1 MKALCWHGK
10 HDIRS
15 DTVPDPGIEDPRDA
29 IIKMTSC
36 AICGSDLHLFNGFV
50 PGMMSG
56 DIIGHE
62 FMGEV
67 VEVGS
72 ANKKLKVGD
81 RVVVPFTIIC
91 GECEQCRR
99 GNFSVCERTNRKK
112 KIGDM
117 AFGHTTAGLFGYTH
131 LTGGYA
137 GGQAEY
143 IRVPYADVGPS
154 ANSRWIE
161 RRASFVSWR
170 YFPHWMAGCR
180 SMRYSS
186 NGHGGG
192 VGCRARWP
200 VRDSQRPVAGC
211 SANRRH

>member
-81 RVVVPFTIIC
+81 RVVDA
-91 GECEQCRR
+91 GEVRELDR
-99 GNFSVCERTNRKK
+99 
-112 KIGDM
+112 
-117 AFGHTTAGLFGYTH
+117 
-131 LTGGYA
+131 
-137 GGQAEY
+137 
-143 IRVPYADVGPS
+143 ADVYVAETHQPVVQ
-154 ANSRWIE
+154 ND
-161 RRASFVSWR
+161 
-170 YFPHWMAGCR
+170 R
-180 SMRYSS
+180 S
-186 NGHGGG
+186 H
-192 VGCRARWP
+192 A
-200 VRDSQRPVAGC
+200 A
-211 SANRRH
+211 